1 MPEDLKVKG
10 FPDLS
15 SKLSAPA
22 KKSLFERQ
30 KAEAEAK
37 RAREKAET
45 EAVYEDFVKSFE
57 NDGDTSTRPS
67 TGERTSPYGHGGS
80 GHTGGPIAPS
90 KRHFTSSTM
99 RSGSG
104 NLGGSHPFGSRKRPF
119 ETLQA
124 SHRDRE
130 PSHGLFAFETPSP
143 AHVDAAAAFQTSDDE
158 DDKVTDKKE
167 AERAAAKP
175 TLHLSSLP
183 PGTSPAVVKALVS
196 HALVVDNVKI
206 LSTSAQGAGE
216 RKIWSAIVT
225 LAKGTA
231 ATEMD
236 TVVSSLQ
243 NKYLGWGYYL
253 SISRHL
259 SSAAINST
267 MPVVT
272 GLTSSTSQ
280 PFGARPTNQGPG
292 GHFGRGGTPGGHRG
306 GFAPPSYGPGYGGRA
321 GSSLQ
326 VEVKPPSDLKQ
337 LKLIHKTLENLLTYG
352 PEFEALLMS
361 RAEVQKDEKWA
372 WIWDSRSPGGVWYRW
387 KLWDILTGARRT
399 KKRHSRMRPSPISVF
414 ESGPV
419 WIPPEKHLQFEY
431 VTKMD
436 EFVSDEDY
444 DSSDEDDS
452 DREDERR
459 LDGGTLEGNSDGIGH
474 LNPLQKAKLAYLLA
488 KLPTTNSKLRRGD
501 VARVTSFAIRHAGHG
516 ADEVVDMIVSNITNP
531 LAFTSANPERQRR
544 ETELRGGKP
553 EEVDEANTEQDN
565 QIIPSSTKPSSK
577 EILDTSSA
585 KLIGLYVISDI
596 LSSSSTSGVRHAWR
610 YRQLFESAL
619 KSHKTFE
626 HLGRLEKEL
635 AWGRLKI
642 EKWRRSIGS
651 LLSLWEGWCVFPQS
665 SQEHFVQV
673 FEKPPLTE
681 KEKLEEQKRA
691 EAEKA
696 TSVFGSKGK
705 SRWRT
710 VDEESNTAPADT
722 GSGLE
727 SEKMDI
733 DVVVD
738 DDDDDGVPM
747 PDDDDVDGEPMD
759 DDIDGI
765 PMEDS
770 DVEDLDGKPL
780 DENGMDESEPPS
792 AAGCE
797 TSHPSGDNTF
807 TEVPL
812 NKPPET
818 ERQPAP
824 RRRRPK
830 AEDMFADSDSN

>member
-1 MPEDLKVKG
+1 MPEDSKAKG
-10 FPDLS
+10 FLDLS

-45 EAVYEDFVKSFE
+45 EAVYEDFVKSFQ
-57 NDGDTSTRPS
+57 NDADTP
-67 TGERTSPYGHGGS
+67 TGPGVSGRVGSYGRGGAVHS
-80 GHTGGPIAPS
+80 GAPVAPS

-99 RSGSG
+99 RSAPDNQGAPHS
-104 NLGGSHPFGSRKRPF
+104 FGSRKRPF
-119 ETLQA
+119 EA
-124 SHRDRE
+124 MHSSHKERDVG
-130 PSHGLFAFETPSP
+130 HGPFSFENSPP
-143 AHVDAAAAFQTSDDE
+143 AHADAAAAFQVSDDE
-158 DDKVTDKKE
+158 DKLADKKE

-206 LSTSAQGAGE
+206 LPATPQGTGTGE
-216 RKIWSAIVT
+216 RRVWSAIVT
-225 LAKGTA
+225 LAKETA

-267 MPVVT
+267 MPIT
-272 GLTSSTSQ
+272 TISTTSTSK
-280 PFGARPTNQGPG
+280 PFGARPITQGSG
-292 GHFGRGGTPGGHRG
+292 GNYGRGPPGGHRG
-306 GFAPPSYGPGYGGRA
+306 GFAPPSSYGPGYGGRG
-321 GSSLQ
+321 GSTLQ

-361 RAEVQKDEKWA
+361 RPEVQKNEKWA

-387 KLWDILTGARRT
+387 KLWDILTGARKTRG
-399 KKRHSRMRPSPISVF
+399 RHPPTPTSVF

-419 WIPPEKHLQFEY
+419 WLPPENHLQFEY
-431 VTKMD
+431 VTKIE
-436 EFVSDEDY
+436 EFISDEDY
-444 DSSDEDDS
+444 DSSEEDDS
-452 DREDERR
+452 DREDEKR
-459 LDGGTLEGNSDGIGH
+459 LDSGAQERNSDGIGH
-474 LNPLQKAKLAYLLA
+474 LNPLQKAKLAHLLA

-501 VARVTSFAIRHAGHG
+501 VARITSFAIRHAGCG
-516 ADEVVDMIVSNITNP
+516 ADEVVEMIVANITNP
-531 LAFTSANPERQRR
+531 LAFTNANPERQRR

-553 EEVDEANTEQDN
+553 DDGDEANPAEHDSQTAQ
-565 QIIPSSTKPSSK
+565 SLTKKSSK
-577 EILDTSSA
+577 ETLDTSAS
-585 KLIGLYVISDI
+585 KLVGLYLISDI

-610 YRQLFESAL
+610 YRQLFESSL
-619 KSHKTFE
+619 KTHKIFE

-635 AWGRLKI
+635 GWGRLKI
-642 EKWRRSIGS
+642 EKWRRSITS

-681 KEKLEEQKRA
+681 KEKLEEQKRV
-691 EAEKA
+691 EAEK
-696 TSVFGSKGK
+696 TSGVFGSKGK

-710 VDEESNTAPADT
+710 VEDDANEVAVDTHNTEDV
-722 GSGLE
+722 LE

-733 DVVVD
+733 DD
-738 DDDDDGVPM
+738 GDDGVPM
-747 PDDDDVDGEPMD
+747 LDDEDIDGEPMD
-759 DDIDGI
+759 DDIDGV

-770 DVEDLDGKPL
+770 DMEDVETKQAEG
-780 DENGMDESEPPS
+780 NGMDESERQGARGVS
-792 AAGCE
+792 
-797 TSHPSGDNTF
+797 SHGSGDQTASDARH
-807 TEVPL
+807 TKEA
-812 NKPPET
+812 EHDA
-818 ERQPAP
+818 QPAP

-830 AEDMFADSDSN
+830 AEDMFADSDSD

>member
-1 MPEDLKVKG
+1 MPEDSKVKG

-45 EAVYEDFVKSFE
+45 EAVYEDFVKSFQ
-57 NDGDTSTRPS
+57 NDADTSTRPNAS
-67 TGERTSPYGHGGS
+67 GRTGPYARGGS
-80 GHTGGPIAPS
+80 VHSAGPIAPS
-90 KRHFTSSTM
+90 KRHFTASTM
-99 RSGSG
+99 RSGPDNRG
-104 NLGGSHPFGSRKRPF
+104 APHTFGSRKRPF
-119 ETLQA
+119 EAIQ
-124 SHRDRE
+124 
-130 PSHGLFAFETPSP
+130 PSHKERDSAHGPFGLENSP
-143 AHVDAAAAFQTSDDE
+143 ATHVDAAAAFQTSDDE
-158 DDKVTDKKE
+158 DDKLADKKE
-167 AERAAAKP
+167 AERAVAKP

-206 LSTSAQGAGE
+206 LPSTPQGTGD
-216 RKIWSAIVT
+216 RRIWSAIVT
-225 LAKGTA
+225 LAKETA
-231 ATEMD
+231 ATDMD

-267 MPVVT
+267 MPVMS
-272 GLTSSTSQ
+272 GLTSSTSK
-280 PFGARPTNQGPG
+280 PFGARPINQGPG
-292 GHFGRGGTPGGHRG
+292 GHFGRGGPPGGYRG
-306 GFAPPSYGPGYGGRA
+306 GFAPPSSYGPGYGGR
-321 GSSLQ
+321 GGTTLQ

-361 RAEVQKDEKWA
+361 RTEVQKDEKWA

-387 KLWDILTGARRT
+387 KLWDILTGARRARE
-399 KKRHSRMRPSPISVF
+399 RHSRMRPTPTSVF

-431 VTKMD
+431 VTKME
-436 EFVSDEDY
+436 EFISDEDY
-444 DSSDEDDS
+444 DSSEEDDS

-459 LDGGTLEGNSDGIGH
+459 LDPGAPESNNDGVGH
-474 LNPLQKAKLAYLLA
+474 LNPLQKAKLAHLLA

-501 VARVTSFAIRHAGHG
+501 VARITSFAIRHAGRG
-516 ADEVVDMIVSNITNP
+516 ADEVVDMIVSNVTSP
-531 LAFTSANPERQRR
+531 LAFTNANPERQRR

-553 EEVDEANTEQDN
+553 DEGDETNSGEHEN
-565 QIIPSSTKPSSK
+565 QTAQSSTKQSSK
-577 EILDTSSA
+577 ESLDTSAA
-585 KLIGLYVISDI
+585 KLVGLYLISDI

-610 YRQLFESAL
+610 YRQLFESSL
-619 KSHKTFE
+619 KTHKIFE

-635 AWGRLKI
+635 RWGRLKI
-642 EKWRRSIGS
+642 EKWRRSVGS

-673 FEKPPLTE
+673 FEKPPLME
-681 KEKLEEQKRA
+681 KEKIEEQRRA
-691 EAEKA
+691 EAEKTA
-696 TSVFGSKGK
+696 SVFGNKGK

-710 VDEESNTAPADT
+710 VEEDANDAVVDTSNT
-722 GSGLE
+722 GNVLE
-727 SEKMDI
+727 GEKMDI
-733 DVVVD
+733 
-738 DDDDDGVPM
+738 DDDGVPM
-747 PDDDDVDGEPMD
+747 PDDDDIDGEPMD
-759 DDIDGI
+759 DDIDGV
-765 PMEDS
+765 PMDDSDMED
-770 DVEDLDGKPL
+770 VETKALE
-780 DENGMDESEPPS
+780 ENGMDDNEHQ
-792 AAGCE
+792 AARLG
-797 TSHPSGDNTF
+797 TSSPGSGDQAVSDARHSIQA
-807 TEVPL
+807 EHGA
-812 NKPPET
+812 
-818 ERQPAP
+818 QPAP

>member
-1 MPEDLKVKG
+1 MPEDSKVKG

-45 EAVYEDFVKSFE
+45 EAVYEDFVKSFQ
-57 NDGDTSTRPS
+57 NDADTSTGPS
-67 TGERTSPYGHGGS
+67 ASSRTGSYGRGGGVHSGGS
-80 GHTGGPIAPS
+80 IAPS

-99 RSGSG
+99 RPGPDC
-104 NLGGSHPFGSRKRPF
+104 LGGAHSFGSRKRPF
-119 ETLQA
+119 EAIQ
-124 SHRDRE
+124 
-130 PSHGLFAFETPSP
+130 PSHKERDSAHGPFGFESSP
-143 AHVDAAAAFQTSDDE
+143 ATHVDAAAVFQASDDE
-158 DDKVTDKKE
+158 EDKLADKKE

-183 PGTSPAVVKALVS
+183 PGTSPAAVKALVS

-206 LSTSAQGAGE
+206 LPSTSQGTGE
-216 RKIWSAIVT
+216 RRVWSAIIT
-225 LAKGTA
+225 LAKETA

-243 NKYLGWGYYL
+243 NKYLGWGHYL

-267 MPVVT
+267 MPVMGGST
-272 GLTSSTSQ
+272 TSTSK
-280 PFGARPTNQGPG
+280 PFGARPINQGPG
-292 GHFGRGGTPGGHRG
+292 GHLGRGGPSGGHRG
-306 GFAPPSYGPGYGGRA
+306 GFAPPSSYGQGYGGRG
-321 GSSLQ
+321 GSTLQ

-361 RAEVQKDEKWA
+361 RTEVQKDEKWA

-387 KLWDILTGARRT
+387 KLWDILTGAMGARG
-399 KKRHSRMRPSPISVF
+399 RHSRMRPTPASVF

-419 WIPPEKHLQFEY
+419 WVPPENHLQFEY
-431 VTKMD
+431 VTKIE
-436 EFVSDEDY
+436 EFISDEDY
-444 DSSDEDDS
+444 DSSEEDDS
-452 DREDERR
+452 DREDDRR
-459 LDGGTLEGNSDGIGH
+459 LDSGAQESNTDGIGH
-474 LNPLQKAKLAYLLA
+474 LNPLQKAKLAHLLA

-501 VARVTSFAIRHAGHG
+501 VARITSFAIRHAGRG
-516 ADEVVDMIVSNITNP
+516 ADEVVDMIVSNITSP
-531 LAFTSANPERQRR
+531 LAFTNANPERQRR

-553 EEVDEANTEQDN
+553 DDGDEANSGEHEKQTAQSL
-565 QIIPSSTKPSSK
+565 PKKSSK
-577 EILDTSSA
+577 ENLDTSAA
-585 KLIGLYVISDI
+585 KLVGLYLISDI

-610 YRQLFESAL
+610 YRQLFESSL
-619 KSHKTFE
+619 KTHKIFE

-635 AWGRLKI
+635 GWGRLKI
-642 EKWRRSIGS
+642 EKWRRSISS

-691 EAEKA
+691 EGEKA
-696 TSVFGSKGK
+696 TGVFGSKGK

-710 VDEESNTAPADT
+710 VEDDANEPAVDSNNAANI
-722 GSGLE
+722 LE
-727 SEKMDI
+727 GEKMD
-733 DVVVD
+733 VD
-738 DDDDDGVPM
+738 NDGVPM
-747 PDDDDVDGEPMD
+747 PDDEDVDGEPMD
-759 DDIDGI
+759 DDIDGV

-770 DVEDLDGKPL
+770 DLEDVVTKELE
-780 DENGMDESEPPS
+780 ENGMDGSGHQATQDVS
-792 AAGCE
+792 SLG
-797 TSHPSGDNTF
+797 SGDQT
-807 TEVPL
+807 TSDARHSQHAEHDA
-812 NKPPET
+812 
-818 ERQPAP
+818 QPAP
-824 RRRRPK
+824 RRHRPK

>member
-1 MPEDLKVKG
+1 MPEDSKVKG

-22 KKSLFERQ
+22 RKSQFERQ

-57 NDGDTSTRPS
+57 NDADASPRPS
-67 TGERTSPYGHGGS
+67 AGGRMGAFGHGSSVQTLGS
-80 GHTGGPIAPS
+80 IGPS
-90 KRHFTSSTM
+90 KRHFTSSSM
-99 RSGSG
+99 RAGPV
-104 NLGGSHPFGSRKRPF
+104 NLGGSHSFGSRKRPF
-119 ETLQA
+119 EVLQP
-124 SHRDRE
+124 SHKDRD
-130 PSHGLFAFETPSP
+130 SGHGLFAFDNSPST
-143 AHVDAAAAFQTSDDE
+143 HVDTAAAFQTSDDE
-158 DDKVTDKKE
+158 EDKLADKKE

-196 HALVVDNVKI
+196 HALVVDGVKI
-206 LSTSAQGAGE
+206 LQTPSQGAGE
-216 RKIWSAIVT
+216 RRIWSAIVT
-225 LAKGTA
+225 LAKETA

-267 MPVVT
+267 MPVVS
-272 GLTSSTSQ
+272 GSASSTSQ
-280 PFGARPTNQGPG
+280 PFGARPINQGPG
-292 GHFGRGGTPGGHRG
+292 SHFGRGGPAHRG
-306 GFAPPSYGPGYGGRA
+306 GFAPPSSYGPGYGGRGA
-321 GSSLQ
+321 STLQ

-361 RAEVQKDEKWA
+361 RTEVQKDEKWA

-399 KKRHSRMRPSPISVF
+399 RERHSRMRPAPTSVF
-414 ESGPV
+414 ESGPAWV
-419 WIPPEKHLQFEY
+419 PPEKHLQFEY
-431 VTKMD
+431 VTRMD
-436 EFVSDEDY
+436 EFVSDDDY

-459 LDGGTLEGNSDGIGH
+459 LDGGPADSNSDGIGH
-474 LNPLQKAKLAYLLA
+474 LNPLQKAKLAHLLA
-488 KLPTTNSKLRRGD
+488 KLPTSNSKLRRGD
-501 VARVTSFAIRHAGHG
+501 VARVTSFAISHAGRG
-516 ADEVVDMIVSNITNP
+516 ADEVVDMIVSNVASP
-531 LAFTSANPERQRR
+531 FAFTSANPERQRR

-553 EEVDEANTEQDN
+553 EEGDEANSGEQEN
-565 QIIPSSTKPSSK
+565 QTTQPSSKPSSK
-577 EILDTSSA
+577 ENLDTSAA
-585 KLIGLYVISDI
+585 KLVGLYVISDI

-619 KSHKTFE
+619 KTHKIFE

-635 AWGRLKI
+635 GWGRLKI

-691 EAEKA
+691 EAEKSA
-696 TSVFGSKGK
+696 SVFGNKGK

-710 VDEESNTAPADT
+710 VEEDNNAAADT
-722 GSGLE
+722 SNFENYSQG
-727 SEKMDI
+727 EKMD
-733 DVVVD
+733 VD
-738 DDDDDGVPM
+738 GDGVPLA
-747 PDDDDVDGEPMD
+747 DDEDIDGEPMD
-759 DDIDGI
+759 DIDGV

-770 DVEDLDGKPL
+770 DMEDVDGQPL
-780 DENGMDESEPPS
+780 DEGAIDEGEPPDAELGISSS
-792 AAGCE
+792 A
-797 TSHPSGDNTF
+797 SGEKAASKAPQNQSA
-807 TEVPL
+807 E
-812 NKPPET
+812 PEP
-818 ERQPAP
+818 QLAP

>member
-1 MPEDLKVKG
+1 MPQDSKVKG

-45 EAVYEDFVKSFE
+45 EAVYEDFVKSFQ
-57 NDGDTSTRPS
+57 NDGDTSAGSNAGGR
-67 TGERTSPYGHGGS
+67 TGPYGRGGS
-80 GHTGGPIAPS
+80 VHSGGPTAPS
-90 KRHFTSSTM
+90 KRHFTTSTM
-99 RSGSG
+99 RSGTE
-104 NLGGSHPFGSRKRPF
+104 NLGGPHSFGSRKRPF
-119 ETLQA
+119 ETIQ
-124 SHRDRE
+124 SSNKERDLV
-130 PSHGLFAFETPSP
+130 HGPFGFENSP
-143 AHVDAAAAFQTSDDE
+143 PNRVDTAAAFQTSEDE
-158 DDKVTDKKE
+158 EDKHVDKKE

-196 HALVVDNVKI
+196 HALVVDSVKI
-206 LSTSAQGAGE
+206 LPSTPQATGE
-216 RKIWSAIVT
+216 RRIWSAIVT
-225 LAKGTA
+225 LAKETA

-267 MPVVT
+267 MPVAS
-272 GLTSSTSQ
+272 GLTSSTSK
-280 PFGARPTNQGPG
+280 PFGARPINQGAG
-292 GHFGRGGTPGGHRG
+292 GHFGRGGPPGGHRG
-306 GFAPPSYGPGYGGRA
+306 GFAPPSSYGTGYGGRA
-321 GSSLQ
+321 GSNLQ

-361 RAEVQKDEKWA
+361 RPEVQKDEKWA

-399 KKRHSRMRPSPISVF
+399 RGRRSRMRPTPTSVF
-414 ESGPV
+414 ESGPLWV
-419 WIPPEKHLQFEY
+419 PPENHLQFEY
-431 VTKMD
+431 VTKIE
-436 EFVSDEDY
+436 EFISDDDY
-444 DSSDEDDS
+444 DSSEEDDS

-459 LDGGTLEGNSDGIGH
+459 LDSGAPESNSDGIGH
-474 LNPLQKAKLAYLLA
+474 LNPLQKAKLAHLLA

-501 VARVTSFAIRHAGHG
+501 VARITSFAIRHAGRG
-516 ADEVVDMIVSNITNP
+516 ADEVVDMIVSNVTSP
-531 LAFTSANPERQRR
+531 FAFTNANPERQRR

-553 EEVDEANTEQDN
+553 DDGEEANPGEHEN
-565 QIIPSSTKPSSK
+565 QIIQSLTKQSSK
-577 EILDTSSA
+577 ENLDTSAA
-585 KLIGLYVISDI
+585 KLVGLYLISDI

-610 YRQLFESAL
+610 YRQLFESSL
-619 KSHKTFE
+619 KTHKIFE

-635 AWGRLKI
+635 GWGRLKI
-642 EKWRRSIGS
+642 EKWRRSVGN

-681 KEKLEEQKRA
+681 KEKLEEEKRA

-696 TSVFGSKGK
+696 ASVFGSKGK

-710 VDEESNTAPADT
+710 VEEDANETLLGTSSAGNV
-722 GSGLE
+722 LE
-727 SEKMDI
+727 GEKMDI
-733 DVVVD
+733 D
-738 DDDDDGVPM
+738 DGVPM
-747 PDDDDVDGEPMD
+747 ADEDDVDGEPMD
-759 DDIDGI
+759 DDVDGI

-770 DVEDLDGKPL
+770 DLEDVETTAMEEIAMGDG
-780 DENGMDESEPPS
+780 EHQ
-792 AAGCE
+792 AARIGA
-797 TSHPSGDNTF
+797 SSPQSGDQTASGAYHS
-807 TEVPL
+807 EQV
-812 NKPPET
+812 EHDA
-818 ERQPAP
+818 QPAP